1 MRYNPH
7 EDQIQNN
14 INADLRGTIISNIKP
29 IHKKGEVN

>member
-7 EDQIQNN
+7 GDQIQNN
-14 INADLRGTIISNIKP
+14 INVDLRGTAISNIKL